1 MVDVNSGLLV
11 VAAPSTEDGTDGIGS
26 FSVWRKNPE
35 AASSKWM
42 STAALHPA
50 TKSLSDVEVGQLH
63 ICWEVL
69 DCLL

>member
-1 MVDVNSGLLV
+1 MVG
-11 VAAPSTEDGTDGIGS
+11 APSTDGTEGIGS
-26 FSVWRKNPE
+26 LSVWRKNPE

-42 STAALHPA
+42 STDALHPA